1 MMPGRAATL
10 GGRLLRP
17 LAIGLALTVAL
28 GACAGM
34 LLPGQGPPP
43 DIYTLTP
50 KTIFDST
57 LAAVDWQL
65 IVQEPQA
72 AGGIN
77 TTRIALSKN
86 PIQIDYFAS
95 ARWTERAPQMVQTL
109 LVESFENSGK
119 IVSVGRQAIG
129 LRSDFNLLTDLR
141 EFQAEYFGG
150 GPGPRVRVRLNA
162 KIVKQPRRAII
173 ASNTFEQVVETRG
186 PEMSDIVAAFDE
198 ALGKV
203 LKKTVE
209 WTLATAR

>member
-1 MMPGRAATL
+1 MMPGRSATL
-10 GGRLLRP
+10 GGRLRP
-17 LAIGLALTVAL
+17 LTIGLALAVAL

-50 KTIFDST
+50 KTTFDST

-173 ASNTFEQVVETRG
+173 ASNTFEHVVETRG